1 MKKSDDAAA
10 DVEGSGVMYADA
22 DAGVEACDVADDD
35 AGVEACVVADDD
47 DDADAFGVGEFH
59 DITAGA
65 DDIDSIGDAEVG
77 SCGEAISDSTRLRSS
92 IYA

>member
-10 DVEGSGVMYADA
+10 DVEGSGVMCADA

-47 DDADAFGVGEFH
+47 ADADACGIGEFH

-65 DDIDSIGDAEVG
+65 DDIDSVGDAEVG
-77 SCGEAISDSTRLRSS
+77 CCGEAISDSIRLRSC